1 MKVAITED
9 LIRQYLP
16 NTFAVVEGETPLS
29 EKIQCYADRVASLL
43 SQKIVGD
50 ADLSGLDAITIHI
63 ERTVIQWA
71 IADALPSLDL
81 VITPAGAG
89 IVSTQEVAPA
99 SKERVARL
107 IDFFYR
113 AACSNIS
120 ALMDMLPHCEQ
131 WRSSEVGKKFCG
143 TFMRTPLSIPEGIK
157 PLELIDS
164 FEAEIARRRSFQKKA
179 AIYFLGNEVVRIIAD
194 ASIGIAD
201 NEDYRLLVPL
211 MQRAYF
217 RWAES
222 GRPLTRQ
229 YLWHALEDV
238 IATARDLGLGELL
251 VQEEPEFENDVK
263 GAFYF

>member
-1 MKVAITED
+1 MKVTITED
-9 LIRQYLP
+9 IIRQYLP

-50 ADLSGLDAITIHI
+50 ADFSGFDAISIHI

-71 IADALPSLDL
+71 VADALPSLDL

-143 TFMRTPLSIPEGIK
+143 TFMLTPLSIHEGIK

-164 FEAEIARRRSFQKKA
+164 LEAEIARRRSFQKKA
-179 AIYFLGNEVVRIIAD
+179 AIYFLGDEVVRIIAD
-194 ASIGIAD
+194 AAIGIAD
-201 NEDYRLLVPL
+201 NNNYRLLVPL

-222 GRPLTRQ
+222 GRPLSRQ
-229 YLWHALEDV
+229 YLWHALEDL
-238 IATARDLGLGELL
+238 IATARDLGLGDLL
-251 VQEEPEFENDVK
+251 VQEEPEFENDIK

>member
-1 MKVAITED
+1 
-9 LIRQYLP
+9 
-16 NTFAVVEGETPLS
+16 
-29 EKIQCYADRVASLL
+29 
-43 SQKIVGD
+43 
-50 ADLSGLDAITIHI
+50 
-63 ERTVIQWA
+63 
-71 IADALPSLDL
+71 
-81 VITPAGAG
+81 
-89 IVSTQEVAPA
+89 
-99 SKERVARL
+99 
-107 IDFFYR
+107 
-113 AACSNIS
+113 
-120 ALMDMLPHCEQ
+120 
-131 WRSSEVGKKFCG
+131 
-143 TFMRTPLSIPEGIK
+143 MRTPLSIPEGIK